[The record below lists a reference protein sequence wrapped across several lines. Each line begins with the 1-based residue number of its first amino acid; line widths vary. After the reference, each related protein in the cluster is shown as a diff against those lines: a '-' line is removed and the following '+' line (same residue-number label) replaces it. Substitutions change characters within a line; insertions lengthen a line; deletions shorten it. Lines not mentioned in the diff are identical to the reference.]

1 VAGGASNS
9 AEVAVVGEVGELET
23 RQERAVRRTDALRTA
38 FQTVFETLSEIFR
51 DEDWRYVNDA
61 NDRPYSGF
69 TAFVSDQLG
78 CASSNARR
86 YQQGIVGL
94 ILPLQ
99 ELVSPGARIPVTSA
113 DVARLGVAGARVV
126 IEEAQDILQGIT
138 DVEEQTAALRELI
151 DSVAK
156 RSTVP
161 GFGPVVSSTVTES
174 PLGALVPAALP
185 ELPASPG
192 VPDDA
197 GEGFPDADAARA
209 GEASNRPPDGD
220 QSGDALEDETVWVS
234 KSPEPAAE
242 PRPAGP
248 AGTSP
253 AAGSVI
259 DFGTTD
265 SEDGPTAPP
274 AVGGAVIKELEAAI
288 EAILAADDPASLAE
302 SIPRTVGVHLA
313 ADCVA
318 AAQRLARLGQL
329 LRSLAA

>member
-1 VAGGASNS
+1 MVGAAG
-9 AEVAVVGEVGELET
+9 EMET
-23 RQERAVRRTDALRTA
+23 RQERAVRRTTALRTA
-38 FQTVFETLSEIFR
+38 FQTVFETLADIYR

-61 NDRPYSGF
+61 NDRPYNGF

-113 DVARLGVAGARVV
+113 DVARLGLAGARVV
-126 IEEAQDILQGIT
+126 IEEAQDALQGIT
-138 DVEEQTAALRELI
+138 DIEEQTAILRELI

-161 GFGPVVSSTVTES
+161 GFGPVISSTVTES

-185 ELPASPG
+185 QLPAGPHWVDEQVG
-192 VPDDA
+192 DGPDSAAPWPPEVTQTNGA
-197 GEGFPDADAARA
+197 GGS
-209 GEASNRPPDGD
+209 GEAD
-220 QSGDALEDETVWVS
+220 QDAPVWVS
-234 KSPEPAAE
+234 ESPDPVPVAQPTPAAA
-242 PRPAGP
+242 PA
-248 AGTSP
+248 

-259 DFGTTD
+259 DLGSAHPD
-265 SEDGPTAPP
+265 VERAAPGPTAA
-274 AVGGAVIKELEAAI
+274 AVKGLEAAI

-302 SIPRTVGVHLA
+302 RIPRTVGAHLA

>member
-1 VAGGASNS
+1 M
-9 AEVAVVGEVGELET
+9 VGEAGELET
-23 RQERAVRRTDALRTA
+23 RQERAVRRTVALRTA
-38 FQTVFETLSEIFR
+38 FQTVFETLADIYR

-61 NDRPYSGF
+61 NDRPYNGF
-69 TAFVSDQLG
+69 TAFVADQLG

-99 ELVSPGARIPVTSA
+99 ELVSPGARVPVTSA

-126 IEEAQDILQGIT
+126 IEEAQDALQGIT
-138 DVEEQTAALRELI
+138 DLEEQTAILRELI

-161 GFGPVVSSTVTES
+161 GFGPVISSTVAES

-185 ELPASPG
+185 QLPPG
-192 VPDDA
+192 STGTEGPEENGPDSAPPWPPEPGQPAANDGAAA
-197 GEGFPDADAARA
+197 GPVD
-209 GEASNRPPDGD
+209 
-220 QSGDALEDETVWVS
+220 EDETVWVS
-234 KSPEPAAE
+234 QSPDPAPT
-242 PRPAGP
+242 PRPAAP
-248 AGTSP
+248 AGGVP

-259 DFGTTD
+259 DVGGGAG
-265 SEDGPTAPP
+265 SAEERTAPAP
-274 AVGGAVIKELEAAI
+274 SAAAVKGLEAAI

-302 SIPRTVGVHLA
+302 RIPRSVGTHLA

>member
-1 VAGGASNS
+1 M
-9 AEVAVVGEVGELET
+9 VGEAGELET
-23 RQERAVRRTDALRTA
+23 RQERAVRRTVALRTA
-38 FQTVFETLSEIFR
+38 FQTVFETLADIYR

-61 NDRPYSGF
+61 NERPYNGF
-69 TAFVSDQLG
+69 TAFVADQLG

-99 ELVSPGARIPVTSA
+99 ELVSPGARVPVTSA

-126 IEEAQDILQGIT
+126 IEEAHDALQGVT
-138 DVEEQTAALRELI
+138 DLEEQTAILRELI
-151 DSVAK
+151 ASVAK

-161 GFGPVVSSTVTES
+161 GFGPVISSTVAES

-185 ELPASPG
+185 QLPPG
-192 VPDDA
+192 LA
-197 GEGFPDADAARA
+197 GTDAADDDGPDSAPPWPPEPGQPA
-209 GEASNRPPDGD
+209 GN
-220 QSGDALEDETVWVS
+220 DAAATGQVNGDETVWVS
-234 KSPEPAAE
+234 QSPDPAPTPQPAT
-242 PRPAGP
+242 PAGG
-248 AGTSP
+248 AP

-259 DFGTTD
+259 DFSGGAD
-265 SEDGPTAPP
+265 STEERTAPAP
-274 AVGGAVIKELEAAI
+274 STAAVKGLEAAI

-302 SIPRTVGVHLA
+302 RIPRSVGTHLA

>member
-1 VAGGASNS
+1 M
-9 AEVAVVGEVGELET
+9 VGEAGELET
-23 RQERAVRRTDALRTA
+23 RQERAVRRTTALRTA
-38 FQTVFETLSEIFR
+38 FQTVFETLADIYR

-61 NDRPYSGF
+61 NDRPYNGF

-113 DVARLGVAGARVV
+113 DVARLGLAGARVV
-126 IEEAQDILQGIT
+126 IEEAQDALQGIT
-138 DVEEQTAALRELI
+138 DLEEQTAILRELI

-161 GFGPVVSSTVTES
+161 GFGPVISSTVTES

-185 ELPASPG
+185 QLPAGPNRFDDHG
-192 VPDDA
+192 GDTPDNAPPWPPEATPTRGAAGGEEADQDA
-197 GEGFPDADAARA
+197 P
-209 GEASNRPPDGD
+209 
-220 QSGDALEDETVWVS
+220 VWVS
-234 KSPEPAAE
+234 ESPDPVPAA
-242 PRPAGP
+242 RPTPP
-248 AGTSP
+248 AAPP

-259 DFGTTD
+259 DFG
-265 SEDGPTAPP
+265 SANPGEEPAAPGPTAA
-274 AVGGAVIKELEAAI
+274 AVKGLEAAI

-302 SIPRTVGVHLA
+302 RIPRTVGAHLA

>member
-1 VAGGASNS
+1 MTDAA
-9 AEVAVVGEVGELET
+9 AEVAVVAEFGELET
-23 RQERAVRRTDALRTA
+23 RQERAVRRTESLRTA
-38 FQTVFETLSEIFR
+38 FQTVFETLAAIYR

-99 ELVSPGARIPVTSA
+99 ELLGPDARIPVTSA

-126 IEEAQDILQGIT
+126 IEEAPQALTGIT
-138 DVEEQTAALRELI
+138 DPDEQAAALRELI

-161 GFGPVVSSTVTES
+161 GFGPVINSTAPES

-185 ELPASPG
+185 ELPAGATADSPSSW
-192 VPDDA
+192 PADA
-197 GEGFPDADAARA
+197 GDTAP
-209 GEASNRPPDGD
+209 
-220 QSGDALEDETVWVS
+220 QGDAFSGSQPQDDTAEDVVWVS
-234 KSPEPAAE
+234 QSPDPAPSARQATAAEVPAPESVIEFGGDDADRGPAAA
-242 PRPAGP
+242 PAPSG
-248 AGTSP
+248 
-253 AAGSVI
+253 AA
-259 DFGTTD
+259 
-265 SEDGPTAPP
+265 
-274 AVGGAVIKELEAAI
+274 IKGLEAAI
-288 EAILAADDPASLAE
+288 EAILATDDPASLAE
-302 SIPRTVGVHLA
+302 RVPRNLGTHLA

>member
-1 VAGGASNS
+1 MT
-9 AEVAVVGEVGELET
+9 EVDVVGAAGELET
-23 RQERAVRRTDALRTA
+23 RQERAVRRTAALRSA
-38 FQTVFETLSEIFR
+38 FQTVFETLAAIYR

-99 ELVSPGARIPVTSA
+99 ELVGPDARIPVTSA

-126 IEEAQDILQGIT
+126 IEEAPQALQGI
-138 DVEEQTAALRELI
+138 DDPEEQTTALRELI

-161 GFGPVVSSTVTES
+161 GFGPVISSTATES
-174 PLGALVPAALP
+174 PLGALVPATLP
-185 ELPASPG
+185 ELPAGGAGLDEDDDTEPEAPSWPADGGTERPARPGRAESP
-192 VPDDA
+192 
-197 GEGFPDADAARA
+197 EGAEPDA
-209 GEASNRPPDGD
+209 P
-220 QSGDALEDETVWVS
+220 VWVS
-234 KSPEPAAE
+234 QSPAPGLGSARPAAADAPAPGSVMDFGGAEHDEEPAAE
-242 PRPAGP
+242 PAPSG
-248 AGTSP
+248 
-253 AAGSVI
+253 AAIQG
-259 DFGTTD
+259 
-265 SEDGPTAPP
+265 
-274 AVGGAVIKELEAAI
+274 LEAAI
-288 EAILAADDPASLAE
+288 EAILATDDPASLAE
-302 SIPRTVGVHLA
+302 RVPRSLGTHLA